1 MIDIKKVGVL
11 HGELSKLIAEMAHH
25 DTILIGDA
33 GMPVPKG
40 VQLIDLAIVDGLP
53 SFYQVLEAVMSEL
66 HIEEGIIDTEML
78 EVSPHMRKQ
87 MDEVVDNQ
95 FKLIEIP
102 HAELQVLS
110 KDCKAVIRTG
120 EFTPYC
126 NIILKSGVLF

>member
-1 MIDIKKVGVL
+1 MRDIKKIGIL
-11 HGELSKLIAEMAHH
+11 HGELSKLCAEMAHH

-40 VQLIDLAIVDGLP
+40 VQLIDLALVEGIPG
-53 SFYQVLEAVMSEL
+53 FYEVLEAILSEL
-66 HIEEGIIDTEML
+66 HIEEGIIDVEMG

-87 MDEVVDNQ
+87 MTEVVNDS
-95 FKLIEIP
+95 FKLTEVP
-102 HAELQVLS
+102 HEELKEMS

-120 EFTPYC
+120 EFTPFT